1 MADIPLSTK
10 IAQTLAEEIIRSDFQ
25 PGDRLAQDHIAK
37 RFECSHVPVRE
48 ALGQLVTM
56 ELAEAVPRRGVRVV
70 KLSSDDIRDI
80 RDMRLALEPFAV
92 SLAASRVTPA
102 QLSEIDDLR
111 LSCDR
116 AQDAVSWERA
126 NRDFHL
132 AILRPC
138 GRKRLLKTAENLQ
151 NLSAWHFHV
160 KWSQGWRRK
169 SDPDH
174 LAITLAMK
182 KGDGPTASAVLK
194 RHLSRG

>member
-1 MADIPLSTK
+1 MAETPLSHQ
-10 IAQTLAEEIIRSDFQ
+10 IAQTLAEEIIRSDYQ

-70 KLSSDDIRDI
+70 RLSQDDIRDI

-92 SLAASRVTPA
+92 SLAAKKVTPEHLA
-102 QLSEIDDLR
+102 KIEELR
-111 LSCDR
+111 IACDR

-160 KWSQGWRRK
+160 KWSRGWRRK

-174 LAITLAMK
+174 LAIVLALK
-182 KGDGPTASAVLK
+182 KADGATASAVLK

>member
-1 MADIPLSTK
+1 MAETPLSHQ
-10 IAQTLAEEIIRSDFQ
+10 IAQTLAEEIIRSDYQ

-70 KLSSDDIRDI
+70 RLKQEDIRDI

-92 SLAASRVTPA
+92 ALAAKKVTPE
-102 QLSEIDDLR
+102 QLAKIEDLR
-111 LSCDR
+111 IACDR

-138 GRKRLLKTAENLQ
+138 GRRRLLKTAENLQ

-160 KWSQGWRRK
+160 KWSRGWRRK

-174 LAITLAMK
+174 LAIVLALK
-182 KGDGPTASAVLK
+182 KADGATASAVLK

>member
-1 MADIPLSTK
+1 MAETPLSHQ
-10 IAQTLAEEIIRSDFQ
+10 IAQTLAEEIIRSDYQ

-70 KLSSDDIRDI
+70 RLSQDDIRDI

-92 SLAASRVTPA
+92 SLAAKKVTPEHLA
-102 QLSEIDDLR
+102 KIEELR
-111 LSCDR
+111 IACDR

-160 KWSQGWRRK
+160 KWSRGWRRK

-174 LAITLAMK
+174 LAIVLALK
-182 KGDGPTASAVLK
+182 KSDGATASAVLK